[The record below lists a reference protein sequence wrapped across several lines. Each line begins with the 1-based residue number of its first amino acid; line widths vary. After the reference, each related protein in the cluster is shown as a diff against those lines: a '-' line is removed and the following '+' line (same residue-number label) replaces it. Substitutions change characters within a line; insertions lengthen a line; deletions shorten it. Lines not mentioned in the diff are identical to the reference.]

1 MLKTIKLYG
10 VLGQKFSREFKLD
23 VLNTREAM
31 RALAVQ
37 VEGFEQFMLKAHE
50 QGLQFAVFLKSK
62 NSSKKRGKK
71 SPSIY
76 DHESKRLITG
86 DNISEDQLDMTTQA
100 EVIHVVPRVVGAGG
114 GGGLQT
120 IIGAVMVVVGVVVG
134 VFAGWTG
141 VGAVVA
147 QGLIGAGIGMML
159 GGVAM
164 MLMPKVDNTQDQNQD
179 GNRANQGFGGAVTTV
194 AQGNP
199 VPVLYGQRE
208 VGGFI
213 VSAGQYPEDQM

>member
-1 MLKTIKLYG
+1 
-10 VLGQKFSREFKLD
+10 
-23 VLNTREAM
+23 M

-114 GGGLQT
+114 
-120 IIGAVMVVVGVVVG
+120 
-134 VFAGWTG
+134 
-141 VGAVVA
+141 VVA
-147 QGLIGAGIGMML
+147 FKQLSGLL
-159 GGVAM
+159 W
-164 MLMPKVDNTQDQNQD
+164 
-179 GNRANQGFGGAVTTV
+179 
-194 AQGNP
+194 
-199 VPVLYGQRE
+199 
-208 VGGFI
+208 
-213 VSAGQYPEDQM
+213 